1 MQHSATHQFGPA
13 ASFLTRSGRVVLVGS
28 LPADEEGHPL
38 GCGREGRPNG
48 GEAFGAFG
56 NPAAAR
62 AKDSLGSETKARPVG
77 GELAFRRDDAV
88 KDRLLAV
95 EAPSPRAA
103 AAAGAERTL
112 RSVEAA
118 AHQADDRRR
127 CDANLDAAPRSCF
140 VQQLPSSLVDVEP
153 ASLAQLSTSPPDGEA
168 KISPLG
174 VGA

>member
-95 EAPSPRAA
+95 EAPSPRGAG
-103 AAAGAERTL
+103 AGAERTL

-118 AHQADDRRR
+118 ARQADDRRR
-127 CDANLDAAPRSCF
+127 CDANFDAAPRSCF
-140 VQQLPSSLVDVEP
+140 VQQLPSSLVDVQP

>member
-103 AAAGAERTL
+103 AAGAERTL
-112 RSVEAA
+112 LIVEEAA
-118 AHQADDRRR
+118 RQADDRRR

-140 VQQLPSSLVDVEP
+140 VQQLPSSLGDVEP

-174 VGA
+174 VGE